1 MALLQYLLLAIAFFP
16 APVQVVILVIFAFI
30 ILFLAFKFVAF
41 VLDCL
46 PFI

>member
-1 MALLQYLLLAIAFFP
+1 MAILQYLLLALAFFP
-16 APVQVVILVIFAFI
+16 APIQVIILVIFAFI
-30 ILFLAFKFVAF
+30 VLFLAFKFVAF